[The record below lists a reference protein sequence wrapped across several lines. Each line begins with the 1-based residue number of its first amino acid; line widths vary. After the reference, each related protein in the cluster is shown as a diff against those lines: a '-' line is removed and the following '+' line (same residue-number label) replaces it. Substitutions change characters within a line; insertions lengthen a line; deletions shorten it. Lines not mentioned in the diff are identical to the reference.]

1 MPSLAIERW
10 AKSSDLP
17 PDTPVLLTIEGTHGP
32 IIHAVTGI
40 AAQRGARPGARL
52 TDAKALDP
60 SLIAVPADPAGDAM
74 LLRRLARWAA
84 RWSPL
89 VEVDGVDGLRLD
101 ITGVAHLFG
110 GEEALAEDCLLYT
123 STLPTICSV

>member
-1 MPSLAIERW
+1 MIRVLSIWLPSLAIERW

-110 GEEALAEDCLLYT
+110 GEEALAEDL
-123 STLPTICSV
+123 